1 MAERFVR
8 TLELPVPAAILWAFH
23 ERADAFAILQPP
35 WEEAEVV
42 ELPRSLEVGARA
54 VIRARVGPLSTR
66 IVAEHIAYEPG
77 RSFTDTML
85 KGPFRSWVHEH
96 LCEPTAA
103 GSRLTD
109 TIDYALP
116 LGPLGALFGGWAV
129 RRRLD
134 RMFAYR
140 HEVTRRECLAMAAEA
155 GV

>member
-1 MAERFVR
+1 MSERFVR
-8 TLELPVPAAILWAFH
+8 TLDLPVPVEILWAFH
-23 ERADAFAILQPP
+23 ARPDAFALLQPP
-35 WEEAEVV
+35 WEASEVI

-54 VIRARVGPLSTR
+54 VLRARVGPLSTR
-66 IVAEHIAYEPG
+66 IEAEHIAYEAG
-77 RSFTDTML
+77 RSFTDTMR
-85 KGPFRSWVHEH
+85 KGPFRAWVHEH
-96 LCEPTAA
+96 LCEPTAE

-116 LGPLGALFGGWAV
+116 LGALGSLFGGWAV